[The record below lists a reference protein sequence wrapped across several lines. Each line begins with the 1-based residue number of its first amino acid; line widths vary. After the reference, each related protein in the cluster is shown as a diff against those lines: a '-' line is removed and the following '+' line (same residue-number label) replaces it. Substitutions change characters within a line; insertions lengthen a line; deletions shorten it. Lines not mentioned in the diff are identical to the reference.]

1 MRATPKLPIHTF
13 PGGFSLTPEGENPG
27 SQVQSNPEEKLEGNR
42 DEKTRNQ
49 NKKRNR
55 KISKVEK
62 NITIFSANCAG
73 CSNKI
78 KSLEDNVN
86 HIGAGI
92 FTLQETHFKRK
103 GRLNHKF
110 SEFEI
115 FESIRKKQK
124 GGTLIGAHKSLQ
136 PILIEEYSED
146 FELIVIEVKIG
157 EKDVRIIT
165 GYGPQENWKIE
176 DRMPFFQK
184 LEEEIVKA
192 QSNLKPVFIQMDA
205 NSKLGPEM
213 IAGDPHT
220 QSENGKILAGIISR
234 NALVVINSLKEKCR
248 GKITRHRTTK
258 KNREESIIDFV
269 LGCEVMSEMIEG
281 MSIDETKKHALASF
295 RKTKNGTKVK

>member
-1 MRATPKLPIHTF
+1 M
-13 PGGFSLTPEGENPG
+13 
-27 SQVQSNPEEKLEGNR
+27 QSSPEEKLEGNR

-49 NKKRNR
+49 NKIR
-55 KISKVEK
+55 

-78 KSLEDNVN
+78 KSLEDNVS

-92 FTLQETHFKRK
+92 FTLQETHFKHK

-146 FELIVIEVKIG
+146 FELLVIEVKIG

-205 NSKLGPEM
+205 NSKLGPKM

-234 NALVVINSLKEKCR
+234 NVLVVINSLKEKCR
-248 GKITRHRTTK
+248 GNITRHRTTK

-269 LGCEVMSEMIEG
+269 LGWEVMSEIIEG
-281 MSIDETKKHALASF
+281 MIIDETKKHALASF
-295 RKTKNGTKVK
+295 RKTKIGTKVEESDHNSIITKVKGIWNKKLPCNRTEMYNLKD

>member
-1 MRATPKLPIHTF
+1 M
-13 PGGFSLTPEGENPG
+13 
-27 SQVQSNPEEKLEGNR
+27 QSNPEEKLEGNR

-103 GRLNHKF
+103 RRLNHKF

-234 NALVVINSLKEKCR
+234 NALVVI
-248 GKITRHRTTK
+248 
-258 KNREESIIDFV
+258 II
-269 LGCEVMSEMIEG
+269 
-281 MSIDETKKHALASF
+281 
-295 RKTKNGTKVK
+295 